1 MTPTEIDTLIERW
14 LSSEIESL
22 EDNLSDLRITDT
34 WLEDEDLACDNLTED
49 LQGAMMSSDYHKV
62 SQDMDEILK
71 DAELP
76 LLDHSSIEFKRM
88 CRRLLRAKI
97 ELAGIEKERVH
108 GNYPKRQVVA
118 FASLVPAVAPP
129 VKPTPMF
136 SVVAKKYLEENPRS
150 RRTQGQV
157 QAEYERF
164 IQVTGGDRP
173 LGLIT
178 KVACRTYKEH
188 LLQVRKVSLATVMKH
203 LNILSGL
210 FTWAERQGYM
220 LEGASNPV
228 KGLAP
233 SKQESAKGT
242 LVIRPFTDE
251 ELVRVFS
258 SPNFIKQRVSW
269 PERYWV
275 SLMCLY
281 QLCRREEAGQLALVD
296 IGVKDEIPCISITDL
311 GEDQSVKNPG
321 SKRTIPIHT
330 SLIALG
336 FLEYVQ
342 DIRNAKHTRLFPQL
356 TLHDHRYSDGIGKW
370 FARHMNKVGLSQP
383 ELVMH
388 SLRHGIHYLH
398 ALGCPQDVA
407 EMLTGHTPTSLH
419 DKTYDR
425 RELTSLTRLRNG
437 LERMQFSKVLAALQ
451 GVR

>member
-1 MTPTEIDTLIERW
+1 
-14 LSSEIESL
+14 
-22 EDNLSDLRITDT
+22 
-34 WLEDEDLACDNLTED
+34 
-49 LQGAMMSSDYHKV
+49 
-62 SQDMDEILK
+62 
-71 DAELP
+71 
-76 LLDHSSIEFKRM
+76 
-88 CRRLLRAKI
+88 
-97 ELAGIEKERVH
+97 
-108 GNYPKRQVVA
+108 
-118 FASLVPAVAPP
+118 
-129 VKPTPMF
+129 MF
-136 SVVAKKYLEENPRS
+136 SVVAKKYLEENPRA
-150 RRTQGQV
+150 RRTQRQV

-173 LGLIT
+173 VGLIT

-203 LNILSGL
+203 LQILSSL

-220 LEGASNPV
+220 PEGASNPV

-233 SKQESAKGT
+233 NKQESARGA

-251 ELVRVFS
+251 ELGRVFS

-281 QLCRREEAGQLALVD
+281 QLCGREEAGQVALVD
-296 IGVKDEIPCISITDL
+296 IGVKDGIACMSITDL
-311 GEDQSVKNPG
+311 GEDQSGKNSG
-321 SKRTIPIHT
+321 SKRTIPIHS

-342 DIRNAKHTRLFPQL
+342 DIRKAKHTRLFPQL
-356 TLHDHRYSDGIGKW
+356 TLEDQGYSDGIGKW
-370 FARHMNKVGLSQP
+370 FARHMDRVGLCQP

-407 EMLTGHTPTSLH
+407 EMLTGHTLTSVH
-419 DKTYDR
+419 DTTYAY
-425 RELTSLTRLRNG
+425 RELTPLTRLRDG
-437 LERMQFSKVLAALQ
+437 LERMQFPTVLEALQ